1 MWSKSTIK
9 TTSQHKKQS
18 AGVGQNSHVNTYVET
33 HFNKIA
39 AFRSAIILKKDFS
52 RGIPVSFDKFLRTF
66 IL

>member
-9 TTSQHKKQS
+9 QTSQHKKQS
-18 AGVGQNSHVNTYVET
+18 AGVGQNSHVNTCVET
-33 HFNKIA
+33 HFNKVA
-39 AFRSAIILKKDFS
+39 VLRPAIILKRDFS